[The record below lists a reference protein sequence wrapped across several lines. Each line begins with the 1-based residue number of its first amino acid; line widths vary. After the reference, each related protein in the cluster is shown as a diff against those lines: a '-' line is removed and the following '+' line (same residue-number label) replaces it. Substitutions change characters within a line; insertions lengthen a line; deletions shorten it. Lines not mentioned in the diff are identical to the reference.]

1 MDYPTS
7 PIIFGL
13 LIIAIFTYIL
23 SGPSAPSS
31 VPRNLPWVGRDSS
44 RFFSKRRAPIENL
57 ANTPIFPGISG
68 PPEIIIPNKSI
79 PWFLEQPDSV
89 LSVSEW
95 HREVLMG
102 EYNFTHNHILKDPYH
117 EHVIHRSLNRNLQP
131 VVMDIWDELGRA
143 FDGTWGMESTTW
155 EGIPLMENLM
165 FIDSRVSKRMFVGT
179 PLCRNNN
186 YLVNMRKF
194 SMDIVVNTYVLEWL
208 PKFSW
213 PVIAPIIC
221 ARNWWHYSQTA
232 KYTIPFIKE
241 RLGHIQRKRNN
252 PSYDWK
258 EPNDYVSWRINLAMA
273 VDKKVE
279 IDPVMIS
286 QRLMPL
292 NFAAIHTATISVSNT
307 FLDVLSTDGS
317 KGIVDGLKEE
327 VERDSLAK
335 LIRADSAIRESMRL
349 NNFMAMGAL
358 RRVMPA
364 DGIFNNEKQ
373 WPAPPGAYI
382 GLDIYSIH
390 HDPEVYPCPNDY
402 DAFQPSSANERGAT
416 LSKLNNAEMLSTTSA
431 TFLSFS
437 HGRHACPGRFFVSYH
452 LKMPIAYML
461 LNYEVE
467 PLPQRPLNQS
477 FGQASLPPP
486 NLRIRVKRKPIDM

>member
-31 VPRNLPWVGRDSS
+31 VPRNLPWLTEGYEKVVPSTSS
-44 RFFSKRRAPIENL
+44 QYCTVAKLYWGTSM
-57 ANTPIFPGISG
+57 
-68 PPEIIIPNKSI
+68 SI
-79 PWFLEQPDSV
+79 PWFLEHPDSV

-155 EGIPLMENLM
+155 EEIPLMENLM
-165 FIDSRVSKRMFVGT
+165 FIDSRVSKRMF
-179 PLCRNNN
+179 
-186 YLVNMRKF
+186 
-194 SMDIVVNTYVLEWL
+194 
-208 PKFSW
+208 
-213 PVIAPIIC
+213 
-221 ARNWWHYSQTA
+221 
-232 KYTIPFIKE
+232 E

-273 VDKKVE
+273 VDNKVE

-286 QRLMPL
+286 RRLMPL
-292 NFAAIHTATISVSNT
+292 NFAAIHTATISISNT

-327 VERDSLAK
+327 VERVY
-335 LIRADSAIRESMRL
+335 AD
-349 NNFMAMGAL
+349 
-358 RRVMPA
+358 
-364 DGIFNNEKQ
+364 
-373 WPAPPGAYI
+373 
-382 GLDIYSIH
+382 
-390 HDPEVYPCPNDY
+390 
-402 DAFQPSSANERGAT
+402 
-416 LSKLNNAEMLSTTSA
+416 
-431 TFLSFS
+431 
-437 HGRHACPGRFFVSYH
+437 
-452 LKMPIAYML
+452 
-461 LNYEVE
+461 
-467 PLPQRPLNQS
+467 
-477 FGQASLPPP
+477 
-486 NLRIRVKRKPIDM
+486 

>member
-57 ANTPIFPGISG
+57 ANTRKWLTEGYEKLYFPGFSG

-89 LSVSEW
+89 LSESEW

-117 EHVIHRSLNRNLQP
+117 GHVIHRSLNRNLQP

-155 EGIPLMENLM
+155 EEIPLMENLM
-165 FIDSRVSKRMFVGT
+165 FIDSRVSNRMFVGT

-186 YLVNMRKF
+186 YLANMRKF

-213 PVIAPIIC
+213 PVI
-221 ARNWWHYSQTA
+221 
-232 KYTIPFIKE
+232 
-241 RLGHIQRKRNN
+241 
-252 PSYDWK
+252 

-273 VDKKVE
+273 VDNKVE

-286 QRLMPL
+286 RRLMPL
-292 NFAAIHTATISVSNT
+292 NFAAIHTATISISNT

-317 KGIVDGLKEE
+317 KGVVDGLKEE

-349 NNFMAMGAL
+349 NNFMARGAL
-358 RRVMPA
+358 CRVMPA
-364 DGIFNNEKQ
+364 D
-373 WPAPPGAYI
+373 APPGAYI

-390 HDPEVYPCPNDY
+390 HDPEMYPCPNDY
-402 DAFQPSSANERGAT
+402 DAFRFSRQKESPPEPSSANERGAT